1 MRQLTTLLLHS
12 ILVLS
17 TTCSPQGEATSP
29 LVEENSKPVVVK
41 AEHSADEV
49 HTSANALQ
57 KTPAN
62 DDEEEI
68 YTLAPGHSIV
78 VTNKTI
84 SIKNLEGTVVLSN
97 SKLIRGLDENE
108 TCPSEGFMALVTKGN
123 YFTIEQQNC
132 SGWYY
137 INEYITFKYSDV
149 DNEFYLH
156 KFGLQYIDRADPEN
170 IEEKVVTPKQFE
182 SINFTHTSVDELYKY
197 AN

>member
-1 MRQLTTLLLHS
+1 MRQLTTLILHC

-17 TTCSPQGEATSP
+17 TACSLQGEVISP

-41 AEHSADEV
+41 AEQSADEA

-57 KTPAN
+57 ETPAN
-62 DDEEEI
+62 DDESEI
-68 YTLAPGHSIV
+68 YTLASGHSIV

-84 SIKNLEGTVVLSN
+84 NIKNREGTVVLSN
-97 SKLIRGLDENE
+97 SNLIRGLDGNE

-132 SGWYY
+132 SGWQY

-149 DNEFYLH
+149 DKEFYLH
-156 KFGLQYIDRADPEN
+156 KFGLQYIDRAAPEN
-170 IEEKVVTPKQFE
+170 IEEKVVTPKQFG
-182 SINFTHTSVDELYKY
+182 SINFTRTSVDELYKY

>member
-1 MRQLTTLLLHS
+1 MRQLTTLILHS

-17 TTCSPQGEATSP
+17 TACSSQGEATSP

-49 HTSANALQ
+49 HTSATALQ
-57 KTPAN
+57 ETPAN
-62 DDEEEI
+62 DHEAKT
-68 YTLAPGHSIV
+68 YTLASGHSIV
-78 VTNKTI
+78 VTNKMM
-84 SIKNLEGTVVLSN
+84 SIKNREGKVVVSN

-132 SGWYY
+132 SGWQY

-149 DNEFYLH
+149 DKEFYLH
-156 KFGLQYIDRADPEN
+156 KFGLQYIDRADPEK
-170 IEEKVVTPKQFE
+170 IEEKVVTPNQFG
-182 SINFTHTSVDELYKY
+182 SINFTRTSVDELYKY